1 VDNLEYVLRDLD
13 EASSFT
19 LATGSTGGEDD
30 PTKAEDHDT
39 QRIRSFLKRT
49 VLLTK
54 EAQEEIA
61 KRTEYLRMLKRHYE
75 STASLRRLMRGLRLD
90 DWFWMCER
98 WRARA
103 RQYYKPLS
111 ARQCDRIVQ
120 EALQAIQTHNLPD
133 DTTGIDAFAWHDSVR
148 LDDDERCVR
157 FRLRKTLTNVDMKQ
171 LVDHTWTLYQD
182 SDLYK
187 EGHLGD
193 NCELFHETLQHIS
206 PDTVIIQRVERYP
219 NLKQLTHSLAIIF
232 RVQTETGYMI
242 VIRCIE
248 SPRLQS
254 FMKAD
259 GLSLGGTFAWDSFDV
274 GLRDARGEGG
284 AIQFTTTGTIV
295 SDDPTYAKRWCDEL
309 LIALLRY
316 EIQLK
321 DEPILPVDVEDG
333 DGQAI
338 HVPSE

>member
-1 VDNLEYVLRDLD
+1 
-13 EASSFT
+13 
-19 LATGSTGGEDD
+19 
-30 PTKAEDHDT
+30 
-39 QRIRSFLKRT
+39 
-49 VLLTK
+49 
-54 EAQEEIA
+54 
-61 KRTEYLRMLKRHYE
+61 
-75 STASLRRLMRGLRLD
+75 
-90 DWFWMCER
+90 MCER

-111 ARQCDRIVQ
+111 TRQCDRIVQ
-120 EALQAIQTHNLPD
+120 EALQAIQTHKLPE
-133 DTTGIDAFAWHDSVR
+133 DTTGIDAFGWHDSVR

-157 FRLRKTLTNVDMKQ
+157 FRLRKTLTNVDIKH

-193 NCELFHETLQHIS
+193 SCELFHETLQHIS

-254 FMKAD
+254 FMKAE

-274 GLRDARGEGG
+274 THRDARGECH
-284 AIQFTTTGTIV
+284 AIHFTTTGTIG
-295 SDDPTYAKRWCDEL
+295 SDDPMYARRWRDEL
-309 LIALLRY
+309 LVALLRY
-316 EIQLK
+316 ELQIK
-321 DEPILPVDVEDG
+321 DTPITSIESSAENECG
-333 DGQAI
+333 SQATPASPGI
-338 HVPSE
+338 KRV